1 MTAFEKLKYF
11 FLKKG
16 GTNTEEIGQILKIL
30 KLVGLTNNKILLSE
44 FSLGMKQRLG
54 LALALFF
61 KADGIIL
68 DEPVNGLDPE
78 GIHDI
83 RNILLKITR
92 ELGTTILIYSHI
104 LI

>member
-16 GTNTEEIGQILKIL
+16 GTNTEEIGQILK
-30 KLVGLTNNKILLSE
+30 LVGLTNNKILFFE